1 MHHNRISQPNVLI
14 KNYFAF
20 FRINSPDRLRKK
32 GSLTKL
38 FDYEAVICNPIA
50 GKITVEVRSLK
61 SMTYILVVHYVFF
74 MYINYQDLSTGDFI

>member
-1 MHHNRISQPNVLI
+1 MHHNRISQLNVLI

-20 FRINSPDRLRKK
+20 FRIHSPDRLRMK

-50 GKITVEVRSLK
+50 GKITVDDRSLTL
-61 SMTYILVVHYVFF
+61 MTYILVLHYVFYVF
-74 MYINYQDLSTGDFI
+74 

>member
-1 MHHNRISQPNVLI
+1 MHHNRNSQPNVLI

-50 GKITVEVRSLK
+50 GKITVDDRSLTL
-61 SMTYILVVHYVFF
+61 MTYILVLHYVF
-74 MYINYQDLSTGDFI
+74 YVY

>member
-1 MHHNRISQPNVLI
+1 MQHNRNSQPNVLI

-50 GKITVEVRSLK
+50 GKITVDDRSLTL
-61 SMTYILVVHYVFF
+61 MTYIF
-74 MYINYQDLSTGDFI
+74 